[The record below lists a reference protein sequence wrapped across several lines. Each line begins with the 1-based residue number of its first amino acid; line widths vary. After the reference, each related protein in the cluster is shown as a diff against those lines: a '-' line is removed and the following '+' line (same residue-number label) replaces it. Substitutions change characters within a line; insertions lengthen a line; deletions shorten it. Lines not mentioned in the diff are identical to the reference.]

1 MLKQTISKDRE
12 IEGLIKNTFVINKT
26 TIKYNNINR
35 YKNTLLL
42 CIYCVTDNLLSY
54 SLQNYCVEL
63 LCKNRRNY
71 EPYLWTS

>member
-35 YKNTLLL
+35 Y
-42 CIYCVTDNLLSY
+42 
-54 SLQNYCVEL
+54 
-63 LCKNRRNY
+63 
-71 EPYLWTS
+71 

>member
-35 YKNTLLL
+35 YRHNIIVYLL
-42 CIYCVTDNLLSY
+42 CHRQSPFLLSAK
-54 SLQNYCVEL
+54 L
-63 LCKNRRNY
+63 LCRVIV
-71 EPYLWTS
+71 